1 MKTVPIRDGRE
12 IVLRRLDLSDL
23 SALAQ
28 YLDSLGE
35 ATRRRFGPHPYDL
48 NSLNDFYHTPR
59 HIGFIAIDTAG
70 MIVSYSVI
78 RIGFLHH
85 DQPRLESYGLKLDHD
100 TDACFAPS
108 VSDQWQ
114 SLGVGDI
121 MLSYILD
128 ELRAMDIRRV
138 ILWGGVQADNEKAIN
153 YYLKN
158 GFRTLGD
165 FEYHGLNLD
174 MMLEV

>member
-1 MKTVPIRDGRE
+1 MKTAALRDGRE
-12 IVLRRLDLSDL
+12 VVLRRLDLADL
-23 SALAQ
+23 SALAG
-28 YLDSLGE
+28 YLGNLGE
-35 ATRRRFGPHPYDL
+35 ATRRRFGPHPYNL
-48 NSLNDFYHTPR
+48 SSLSDFYHTSR
-59 HIGFIAIDTAG
+59 NIGFIAVDPDGT
-70 MIVSYSVI
+70 IVSYAVI
-78 RIGFLHH
+78 RIGYLDH
-85 DQPRLESYGLKLDHD
+85 DQPRLESYGLKPDPL

-114 SLGVGDI
+114 SLGMGDL

-128 ELRAMDIRRV
+128 ELRAMGIRRL

-158 GFRTLGD
+158 GFRALGQ
-165 FEYHGLNLD
+165 FEYYGLNLD

>member
-1 MKTVPIRDGRE
+1 MKTVTLKNGRE
-12 IVLRRLDLSDL
+12 IVLRRLNLSDL
-23 SALAQ
+23 SALAV
-28 YLDSLGE
+28 YLESLGE
-35 ATRRRFGPHPYDL
+35 ATRKRFGPHPYNL
-48 NSLNDFYHTPR
+48 HSLNDFYHTPR
-59 HIGFIAIDTAG
+59 NIGFLAVDDAG
-70 MIVSYSVI
+70 TIVSYSVI
-78 RIGFLHH
+78 RIGYLDH
-85 DQPRLESYGLKLDHD
+85 DRLRLESYGLILDST

-108 VSDQWQ
+108 VSDEWQ
-114 SLGVGDI
+114 SLGIGDL

-128 ELRAMDIRRV
+128 ELRLLDFRRV

-158 GFRTLGD
+158 GFRTLGQ